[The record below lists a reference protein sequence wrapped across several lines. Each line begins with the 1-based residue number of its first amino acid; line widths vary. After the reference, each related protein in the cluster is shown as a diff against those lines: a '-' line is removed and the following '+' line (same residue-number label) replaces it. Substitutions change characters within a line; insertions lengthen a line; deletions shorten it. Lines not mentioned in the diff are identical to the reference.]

1 MNSNSLRIMLLLTAH
16 GFAAA
21 LSAQD
26 HSPTNGLLSD
36 PQSLRLPRTPIHTMA
51 SDEGIA
57 YGIWAAGADYKA
69 SFHDG
74 ATFVPYLGKDYPRSQ
89 SLRWS
94 TSSARVGELELRT
107 HAPRLSHT
115 DFRAE
120 YDLGGIVE
128 TYDVRDEGL
137 EQTFV
142 LNRRP
147 AATGDLVIAGAIDTA
162 LHAVSGEAGPQGIVF
177 VDDAGRQILNYGA
190 ATAIDAHGNSMA
202 MRTTLVD
209 GTISL
214 RLDGNWLANAAF
226 PVTVD
231 PLLSVFFTYGGI
243 PLADFDLAR
252 EHSLNQGNLWLAAS
266 RHASAT
272 DEDLWMIRTDDDG
285 SNLVTNFTDL
295 TANWSSSEASL
306 GMHFTSGK
314 GLLAFTREFVTG
326 TRRVRYH
333 LHSRNDNLLQTTVNN
348 LGDNTINAWR
358 PDVASDLHPIGQN
371 SLVVVYQSE
380 GTGAPF
386 VDLPTS
392 SISGCEVVL
401 AGTGTAS
408 LPFPI
413 ASSPALDHARPQIA
427 KVQLGASQVW
437 TVAYQVIDNGLVAGG
452 GHPDWD
458 VVVRRV
464 DRNGNVSAAE
474 FSTLANDGMHQMAP
488 RIAGF
493 NNKHVV
499 VFTRSSV
506 LDAGPKPLGANGHS
520 ILSVRLDWNGSYF
533 ERNFPYDLVQTNTD
547 PRLVLSGFD
556 TDRNSLDFYA
566 LTFRSTATEAV
577 YLRVLGYGAQLV
589 QSETVFTPTGSEY
602 SGGGAVAFD
611 EDANQFV
618 IAFERTTP
626 LGSSN
631 ARLVRYAYTGAVAP
645 SLAGIGC
652 GTGQLSWEGSQLI
665 GGEHS
670 GIGIANVPA
679 GAIVT
684 VAMATQPLATPLI
697 GVPGVHSGCWLL
709 VPNTGAGHLGFFP
722 LQFGP
727 TGYWSLPLPEWL
739 PAMTLHF
746 QGFHFDAGN
755 TEVFTTQRL
764 EVPIVH

>member
-1 MNSNSLRIMLLLTAH
+1 MNSKTLRTILFFTAN
-16 GFAAA
+16 GFAVV

-26 HSPTNGLLSD
+26 ISPAAGSLSD
-36 PQSLRLPRTPIHTMA
+36 SQSLRVPRTPIHTMA
-51 SDEGIA
+51 SDEGHA

-74 ATFVPYLGKDYPRSQ
+74 ATFVPYLGKDYPRNQ

-94 TSSARVGELELRT
+94 TSSARIGELELRT

-128 TYDVRDEGL
+128 AYDVRDEGL

-142 LNRRP
+142 LRARP
-147 AATGDLVIAGAIDTA
+147 AATGDLIITGAIDTA
-162 LHAVSGEAGPQGIVF
+162 LHAMGGEAGPQGIVF
-177 VDDAGRQILNYGA
+177 VDDSGRQILNYGA
-190 ATAIDAHGNSMA
+190 ATAIDARGNSTA

-209 GTISL
+209 GEISL

-231 PLLSVFFTYGGI
+231 PLLGVFLSYGGV

-272 DEDLWMIRTDDDG
+272 DADLWMIRTDDDG

-295 TANWSSSEASL
+295 SASWSTSEASL

-401 AGTGTAS
+401 TGTGTAS
-408 LPFPI
+408 LPFTI
-413 ASSPALDHARPQIA
+413 ASSPALDHARPTIA

-464 DRNGNVSAAE
+464 DSNGNVSAAE
-474 FSTLANDGMHQMAP
+474 FSTPANDGQHQMAP

-506 LDAGPKPLGANGHS
+506 LDAGPKPMSDNGHV
-520 ILSVRLDWNGSYF
+520 IQSVRLDWNGASF
-533 ERNFPYDLVQTNTD
+533 ERPYPYHFVQANTD
-547 PRLVLSGFD
+547 PRLVLTGFD

-577 YLRVLGYGAQLV
+577 YLRMLGYSAKLV
-589 QSETVFTPTGSEY
+589 QSETVFNPTGNEY

-611 EDANQFV
+611 EDADQFV

-626 LGSSN
+626 LGSSD
-631 ARLVRYAYTGAVAP
+631 ARLVRYAYTSAVAP

-652 GTGQLSWEGSQLI
+652 GTGQISWQGPQLI

-670 GIGIANVPA
+670 GIGITNVPA
-679 GAIVT
+679 GALMT
-684 VAMATQPLATPLI
+684 VAMAIQPVATPLI

-709 VPNTGAGHLGFFP
+709 VPNTGAGSLGFLP

-727 TGYWSLPLPEWL
+727 DGTWNLSLPEWL